1 MHKEGT
7 AMQFERNSLAALRRT
22 SILIAIL
29 LVVPVVVSGILA
41 AATREKTLYQFQGG
55 SDGWFPAA
63 SMIAGKNGNL
73 YGATMEDGTTK
84 HCEGQGAGGCGTI
97 FQLAP
102 PTRSGGMWT
111 ETVLYRFHGGK
122 EDGAFPASPMIFDA
136 DGNLYGATSGGGLQ
150 QGCTSG
156 CGTVFELSPPS
167 TPGAGWTETILHLFK
182 GVPSGRG
189 DGDAANPNNVVLGS
203 DGNIYGTAYSGGHC
217 VTDETGT
224 YCYGA
229 VFELKRPANPNGA
242 WTEKLLSIFRGPTG
256 APQGAILDKT
266 GNLYGTAVWG
276 AYGFGEVF
284 QLVPAAHGFWTR
296 NNIYSFHDAPDGA
309 FPVNGLAMDSA
320 GNLYGATLGGGN
332 GVPGLGT
339 LFELQPPPNQGG
351 AWTESV
357 LYAFGTGSDGN
368 SPATGPILDG
378 AGNIYGATD
387 GGGMHNFGT
396 VFKLKRGSAG
406 VWTEKILYSFLG
418 RANGAAP
425 YGGLNFGKFG
435 ALYGTTPTGGTLGA
449 GGCAIDGCGT
459 IFRVAP

>member
-29 LVVPVVVSGILA
+29 LAVPVVVSGTPA

-73 YGATMEDGTTK
+73 YGATMEGGTTK

-189 DGDAANPNNVVLGS
+189 DGDAADPNNVVLGS

-229 VFELKRPANPNGA
+229 VFELKRPANPNGV

-309 FPVNGLAMDSA
+309 FPVNGLPWIPPETYTVPPWAAAMECLAS
-320 GNLYGATLGGGN
+320 
-332 GVPGLGT
+332 
-339 LFELQPPPNQGG
+339 ELCSSCSRPRIREARGPNQCSTPS
-351 AWTESV
+351 ALALTATPPQRVRFSMARSISTEPPTAV
-357 LYAFGTGSDGN
+357 ECT
-368 SPATGPILDG
+368 ILERSS
-378 AGNIYGATD
+378 N
-387 GGGMHNFGT
+387 
-396 VFKLKRGSAG
+396 
-406 VWTEKILYSFLG
+406 
-418 RANGAAP
+418 
-425 YGGLNFGKFG
+425 
-435 ALYGTTPTGGTLGA
+435 
-449 GGCAIDGCGT
+449 
-459 IFRVAP
+459 